1 MLGLWYLYSPAYL
14 VPAVPGSC
22 HPILPNFCAS
32 LSGHPSPCTDLEV
45 ICVSG
50 HYILSSLPD
59 LAQLM
64 LFLSRVC
71 PPHLHLGTY
80 LPHPSASLDIQM
92 PPLLPSCSQ
101 AHHAPPLCTTIY
113 PASTPKLDLEASP
126 FVYCPVP
133 LGPGGPGCETRELVP
148 VSLSSSSSGRTML
161 PCPTSTQTTRG
172 LSSQS
177 WN

>member
-1 MLGLWYLYSPAYL
+1 MLELWYLYSPAYL

-71 PPHLHLGTY
+71 PLYLHLGTY
-80 LPHPSASLDIQM
+80 LPYPSAFLDIQM

-133 LGPGGPGCETRELVP
+133 LGPGGCETRELVP